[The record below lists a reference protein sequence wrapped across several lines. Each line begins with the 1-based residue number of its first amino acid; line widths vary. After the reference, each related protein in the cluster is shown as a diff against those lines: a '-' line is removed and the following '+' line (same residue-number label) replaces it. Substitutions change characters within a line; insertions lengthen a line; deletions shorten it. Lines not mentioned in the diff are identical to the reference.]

1 MKQEED
7 GEKPPGYFFY
17 NFFFDIESATCS
29 QDLAPLPPL
38 PLLPHQSRLEFARFV
53 KDSIKCVESK
63 SLNHNSE
70 GKTVVFESS

>member
-38 PLLPHQSRLEFARFV
+38 PLLPH
-53 KDSIKCVESK
+53 
-63 SLNHNSE
+63 
-70 GKTVVFESS
+70 

>member
-1 MKQEED
+1 MRRSLQAICFRL
-7 GEKPPGYFFY
+7 FFL
-17 NFFFDIESATCS
+17 DTCS
-29 QDLAPLPPL
+29 KDLAPLPPL
-38 PLLPHQSRLEFARFV
+38 PFLPHQSRLEFARFV